1 MIEIEFNAKSTD
13 GSALHLT
20 RYSNDGRWDFTHDLI
35 NILIVMVNFRKS
47 FIVGHR
53 GTRYLTR

>member
-20 RYSNDGRWDFTHDLI
+20 RYSIDGRWDFTHDLI
-35 NILIVMVNFRKS
+35 NFLIVMLKFHCGASWYDIRK
-47 FIVGHR
+47 
-53 GTRYLTR
+53 